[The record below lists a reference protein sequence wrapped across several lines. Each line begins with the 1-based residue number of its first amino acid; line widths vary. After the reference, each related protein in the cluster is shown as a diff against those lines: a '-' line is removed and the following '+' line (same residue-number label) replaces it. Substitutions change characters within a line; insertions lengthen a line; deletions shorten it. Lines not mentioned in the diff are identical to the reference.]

1 MRGAPAKRL
10 IINADDLGYDEAVDG
25 GLLRAMRAGVVSS
38 ATLMVNGPRSAE
50 AAKAA
55 RGLAVGLHL
64 NLARWA
70 PVSSSFP
77 RTFLADSAFV
87 EARAGTLP
95 EKVVEAETEAQL
107 ARAEE
112 LLERPPTHL
121 DVHKHLHRHQNV
133 LAAVAA
139 VARARELP
147 VRALDAPMRAFL
159 RKQGVLTTDNFVG
172 EAGAEAYW
180 TLPRFLNTL
189 KTLPEGTTE
198 LMCHPGEPPSQVAS
212 GYAQQRKVELLTFT
226 SQEARAALEA
236 AGVELLSFAGLRP
249 GPE

>member
-1 MRGAPAKRL
+1 
-10 IINADDLGYDEAVDG
+10 
-25 GLLRAMRAGVVSS
+25 
-38 ATLMVNGPRSAE
+38 
-50 AAKAA
+50 
-55 RGLAVGLHL
+55 
-64 NLARWA
+64 
-70 PVSSSFP
+70 
-77 RTFLADSAFV
+77 
-87 EARAGTLP
+87 
-95 EKVVEAETEAQL
+95 
-107 ARAEE
+107 
-112 LLERPPTHL
+112 
-121 DVHKHLHRHQNV
+121 
-133 LAAVAA
+133 
-139 VARARELP
+139 
-147 VRALDAPMRAFL
+147 MRAFL

-236 AGVELLSFAGLRP
+236 AGVELLSFAGLRQ